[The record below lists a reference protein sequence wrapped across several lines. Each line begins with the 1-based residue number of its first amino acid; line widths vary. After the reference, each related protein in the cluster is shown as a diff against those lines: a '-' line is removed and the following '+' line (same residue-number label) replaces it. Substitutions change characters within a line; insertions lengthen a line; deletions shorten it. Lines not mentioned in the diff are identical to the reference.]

1 MNRAFR
7 ASLALALLLSACPD
21 PGEDPV
27 DACVGLAPLTLTADS
42 TQVRVNVGVNLKAA
56 GGSGYYSYRLEP
68 GGSSGQVNG
77 SRFVAGPTPGTDTV
91 VVEDMRCPGDAR
103 LQMSV
108 VAAFGVAPTRATL
121 KPGTSFQVEVTGL
134 LGSPVFSLDA
144 GATGSTVSPT
154 GVYTAGQG
162 EGVDLVRVRDDRS
175 GDVAQLQFEVR
186 KNARLRGSPAFL
198 GLPSGSSIPLR
209 AEGGTDRVLWA
220 KVSGP
225 GRVEGGR
232 FVSSPEDTGTAQ
244 VEATD
249 AFTGEK
255 ATLSVHVM
263 TELTRETQAHG
274 LLTDVASVVTADFD
288 GDGVEDV
295 AVGRRESDLGR
306 PSGGAVFIFKG
317 SLSGLPA
324 QPTWVLVGETNSALF
339 GDTVLAGDLDK
350 DGRAELVVSSPGA
363 DTTIADSGAVYLYR
377 FGEKGPERIGNPV
390 TNTGRGFFGS
400 GLALA
405 DMDGDGDL
413 DLVVGSPTADL
424 VPGSGSN
431 RGVVDIYLLTPG
443 QTVPQLPTT
452 RLGGAD
458 LGKGGTLESRKGT
471 ELGRALVV
479 ADLNGDGLGDL
490 AALSKASFFNSDG
503 SLDDVMPQT
512 VAVFFARGNGERIR
526 SAPDLIVLPSNYPAD
541 KGEGT
546 WRLATVPGEGSRPP
560 LLMVLADKT
569 DAPDLRTSGGLSA
582 MTDAGGALLFDLST
596 YKPQGEP
603 ATTPVQIKREAAFAR
618 LYGDATGGTA
628 GRSWAVMDVDG
639 NPGPELL
646 LGAPSASPST
656 PLRLAGRIIVH
667 PLATL
672 VKGAVLNKP
681 LLALQGQTKS
691 DALGAGLAAWSLP
704 GTSALVAFAGRAS
717 DSGLGLAF
725 TGRVDAYLEA
735 GASLAEW
742 TRTSAMVPA
751 RPSKER
757 YGEGVA
763 VAKGAQGGAVA
774 LIGAQGW
781 GGPGPSED
789 GNDLNAGRAWVRD
802 ATRATL
808 AAEGASAPLWRG
820 RRVGSDVAFT
830 DFNGD
835 GRADAVVGASNF
847 IQPGANVRKTE
858 IEPYFKENA
867 ACVPASSLEA
877 GGVLVSLGQADGSF
891 KQAYWLWAPGDIA
904 GCTGTGSVC
913 QRRALGRSVL
923 GGFDLNGDGKQDIG
937 VLRNNGFELFLG
949 RAPDDLSLSKLSMGC
964 DPVYSSPYYD
974 RQTSAPAA
982 LGDLDGDG
990 CDEVAWR
997 AADGSASNVIIL
1009 FGHDTS
1015 GAKCARK
1022 VPTTVRLADRQAD
1035 APGLYAGLGG
1045 STARVGRVLGK
1056 SGADYLAVTATN
1068 IPYEGVTQPSVLLID
1083 VAEVSKRRPAT
1094 GEVNVKAVDLNPL
1107 MVVSPT
1113 RAVNFGAVVRGNVDL
1128 TKDGVPEL
1136 IVSASGA
1143 SVASDGGGAVFVYE
1157 GGPAIKG
1164 APSPWLLL
1172 TGDTAERANFGQ
1184 SLALTP
1190 GDTRTPPS
1198 LVIGAPL
1205 SYRTGAENGTAF
1217 MLPLTF

>member
-7 ASLALALLLSACPD
+7 ASLALALLLSACSG
-21 PGEDPV
+21 PGEDPL
-27 DACVGLAPLTLTADS
+27 DSCAGLSPLALTADS
-42 TQVRVNVGVNLKAA
+42 TQVRVNMGANLKAT

-91 VVEDMRCPGDAR
+91 VVEDLRCPGDAR
-103 LQMSV
+103 LRMSV

-121 KPGTSFQVEVTGL
+121 KPGTSFQVEVTGV
-134 LGSPVFSLDA
+134 LGSAVFSLDA
-144 GATGSTVSPT
+144 GPTGSTVSPT

-162 EGVDLVRVRDDRS
+162 EGVDLVRVRDDRT

-186 KNARLRGSPAFL
+186 KDARLRGSPVFL
-198 GLPSGSSIPLR
+198 GLPAGSSIPLR
-209 AEGGTDRVLWA
+209 AEGGTDRMLWA
-220 KVSGP
+220 KLSGP
-225 GRVEGGR
+225 GRVEGAR
-232 FVSSPEDTGTAQ
+232 FVSAPEETGTAEVQ
-244 VEATD
+244 ATD

-255 ATLSVHVM
+255 ATLSVRVL

-295 AVGRRESDLGR
+295 AVGRRESDLGK

-317 SLSGLPA
+317 SPSGLPA

-413 DLVVGSPTADL
+413 DLVVGSPLADL
-424 VPGSGSN
+424 VPGSGSS

-443 QTVPQLPTT
+443 QTVPQLSAT
-452 RLGGAD
+452 RLGGMD
-458 LGKGGTLESRKGT
+458 LGKDGTLESRKST

-490 AALSKASFFNSDG
+490 AALSKASRFNADG
-503 SLDDVMPQT
+503 SIEEVAQQT
-512 VAVFFARGNGERIR
+512 VAVFFARGDGERIR
-526 SAPDLIVLPSNYPAD
+526 SAPDLIVLPSNYPTD

-546 WRLATVPGEGSRPP
+546 WRLAAVPGEGSRPP

-569 DAPDLRTSGGLSA
+569 DAPDLRTSGGSGM
-582 MTDAGGALLFDLST
+582 MTDAGGALLFDLSK
-596 YKPQGEP
+596 YKPEGAP
-603 ATTPVQIKREAAFAR
+603 AAAPVQLKLEAAFAR

-639 NPGPELL
+639 NPGSELL
-646 LGAPSASPST
+646 LGEPYASPST
-656 PLRLAGRIIVH
+656 SARLAGRIIVH

-672 VKGAVLNKP
+672 TRGTVLNKP

-691 DALGAGLAAWSLP
+691 DTLGAGLAVWSLP
-704 GTSALVAFAGRAS
+704 GTSALVAFSGRAS
-717 DSGLGLAF
+717 GPGLAF
-725 TGRVDAYLEA
+725 TGRVDAYLKA
-735 GASLAEW
+735 GSSLSEW
-742 TRTSAMVPA
+742 TRTSALVPA

-763 VAKGAQGGAVA
+763 VASGAQGGAVA
-774 LIGAQGW
+774 LVGAQGW
-781 GGPGPSED
+781 AGPGPNGD

-808 AAEGASAPLWRG
+808 AVEGASAPLWRG
-820 RRVGSDVAFT
+820 RSVGSDVAFT

-847 IQPGANVRKTE
+847 TQPGASVRAAE
-858 IEPYFKENA
+858 ITPYFVEKA
-867 ACVPASSLEA
+867 ACLPASSVEGL
-877 GGVLVSLGQADGSF
+877 GGVQVLLGQADGSF
-891 KQAYWLWAPGDIA
+891 KQAYWLWAPEDFA
-904 GCTGTGSVC
+904 DCTETGSAC
-913 QRRALGRSVL
+913 KRRALGRSVV
-923 GGFDLNGDGKQDIG
+923 GGFDFNGDGKQDLG

-949 RAPDDLSLSKLSMGC
+949 RAPDDASLTKLSMGC
-964 DPVYSSPYYD
+964 DPVYSSRYFD

-982 LGDLDGDG
+982 LGDLDGDK

-1009 FGHDTS
+1009 FGYDAS

-1022 VPTTVRLADRQAD
+1022 VPTMVRLADRQAD

-1083 VAEVSKRRPAT
+1083 VAEVVKRRPTT
-1094 GEVNVKAVDLNPL
+1094 GEVNVKAVDLNPI

-1113 RAVNFGAVVRGNVDL
+1113 RAVNFGAAVRGNVDL

-1143 SVASDGGGAVFVYE
+1143 SVSSDGGGAVFVYE
-1157 GGPAIKG
+1157 GGPAVKG
-1164 APSPWLLL
+1164 APSPWILL
-1172 TGDTAERANFGQ
+1172 TGDTAERSNFGQ

-1190 GDTRTPPS
+1190 GDGKTPPT

>member
-7 ASLALALLLSACPD
+7 ASLALALLLSACTD
-21 PGEDPV
+21 PGEDPM
-27 DACVGLAPLTLTADS
+27 DSCAGLAPLALTADS
-42 TQVRVNVGVNLKAA
+42 TQVRVNVGVNLKAT

-103 LQMSV
+103 LQLSV

-134 LGSPVFSLDA
+134 LGSAVFSLDA
-144 GATGSTVSPT
+144 GPTGSTVSPT

-162 EGVDLVRVRDDRS
+162 EGVDLVRVRDARS
-175 GDVAQLQFEVR
+175 GDVAQLQFQVR
-186 KNARLRGSPAFL
+186 KDAMLRGSPAFL
-198 GLPSGSSIPLR
+198 GLPAGSSIPLR
-209 AEGGTDRVLWA
+209 AEGGTDRMLWA
-220 KVSGP
+220 KLSGP

-232 FVSSPEDTGTAQ
+232 FVSSPEETGTAQ
-244 VEATD
+244 VQATD

-274 LLTDVASVVTADFD
+274 LLSDVASVVTADFD

-377 FGEKGPERIGNPV
+377 FGANGPERIGNPV
-390 TNTGRGFFGS
+390 TSTGRGFFGS

-424 VPGSGSN
+424 APTSSVSS
-431 RGVVDIYLLTPG
+431 RGIVDIFLLTPG
-443 QTVPQLPTT
+443 QTVPQLPAI

-458 LGKGGTLESRKGT
+458 LGKNGTLEPRKST

-490 AALSKASFFNSDG
+490 AVLSRASRFKADG
-503 SLDDVMPQT
+503 SYEDAMQQT
-512 VAVFFARGNGERIR
+512 VAVFFARGDGERVR
-526 SAPDLIVLPSNYPAD
+526 STPDLIVLPSNLAD
-541 KGEGT
+541 ELEGT

-560 LLMVLADKT
+560 LLMVLADRA
-569 DAPDLRTSGGLSA
+569 DAPDLRTSGGLGT
-582 MTDAGGALLFDLST
+582 MTDAGGALLFDLSA
-596 YKPQGEP
+596 YKPQGAP
-603 ATTPVQIKREAAFAR
+603 TTTPVQVKREAAFAR
-618 LYGDATGGTA
+618 LYGDTAGGVA

-646 LGAPSASPST
+646 LGEPYVSPST

-672 VKGAVLNKP
+672 TKGAVLNKP
-681 LLALQGQTKS
+681 LLALQGQAKS
-691 DALGAGLAAWSLP
+691 DILGAGLAAWSLP

-717 DSGLGLAF
+717 GPGLAF
-725 TGRVDAYLEA
+725 TGRVDAYFKA

-742 TRTSAMVPA
+742 TRTSALVPA

-763 VAKGAQGGAVA
+763 VARRAQGGAVA
-774 LIGAQGW
+774 LIGSQGW
-781 GGPGPSED
+781 GGPGPNED

-808 AAEGASAPLWRG
+808 VAEGASAPIWRG
-820 RRVGSDVAFT
+820 RNVGTDVAFT

-847 IQPGANVRKTE
+847 TQPGASVRTTE
-858 IEPYFKENA
+858 IAPYFKENA
-867 ACVPASSLEA
+867 ACVPASSLAGA
-877 GGVLVSLGQADGSF
+877 GGVLVSLGQEDGSF
-891 KQAYWLWAPGDIA
+891 KQAYWLWAPGSIA
-904 GCTGTGSVC
+904 GCTETGSAC

-923 GGFDLNGDGKQDIG
+923 GGFDFNGDGKQDIG

-949 RAPDDLSLSKLSMGC
+949 RAPDDVSLAKLSMGC

-974 RQTSAPAA
+974 RQTSVPAA

-1009 FGHDTS
+1009 FGYDAS
-1015 GAKCARK
+1015 GAKCGRK

-1035 APGLYAGLGG
+1035 APGLFAGLGG

-1056 SGADYLAVTATN
+1056 TGPDYLAVTATN

-1083 VAEVSKRRPAT
+1083 VAEVLKRRPTT
-1094 GEVNVKAVDLNPL
+1094 GEVNVKAVDLNPV

-1113 RAVNFGAVVRGNVDL
+1113 RAVNFGAAVRGNVDL
-1128 TKDGVPEL
+1128 TNDGVPEL

-1143 SVASDGGGAVFVYE
+1143 SMASDGGGAVFVYE

-1172 TGDTAERANFGQ
+1172 TGDTAERSNFGQ

-1190 GDTRTPPS
+1190 GDGKTPPT

>member
-1 MNRAFR
+1 MNRIFR
-7 ASLALALLLSACPD
+7 ASLALALLSSACQD
-21 PGEDPV
+21 PGEDPM
-27 DACVGLAPLTLTADS
+27 DACVGLAPLALTADS
-42 TQVRVNVGVNLKAA
+42 TQVRVNAGANLKAT
-56 GGSGYYSYRLEP
+56 GGSGYYTYRLEP

-103 LQMSV
+103 LRMSV

-121 KPGTSFQVEVTGL
+121 KPGTSFQVEVSGV
-134 LGSPVFSLDA
+134 LGSAVFSLD
-144 GATGSTVSPT
+144 GGPTGSTVSPT

-186 KNARLRGSPAFL
+186 KDAMLRGSPEFL
-198 GLPSGSSIPLR
+198 GLPAGSSIPLR
-209 AEGGTDRVLWA
+209 AEGGTDRMLWA
-220 KVSGP
+220 KLSGP

-232 FVSSPEDTGTAQ
+232 FVSSPEETGTARVQ
-244 VEATD
+244 ATD

-274 LLTDVASVVTADFD
+274 QLSDMASVVTADFD

-295 AVGRRESDLGR
+295 AVGRRESDLGK

-317 SLSGLPA
+317 SSSGLPA

-413 DLVVGSPTADL
+413 DLVVGSPLADL
-424 VPGSGSN
+424 VPGSGSS

-443 QTVPQLPTT
+443 QTVPQLSAT
-452 RLGGAD
+452 RLGGMD

-471 ELGRALVV
+471 DLGRALVV

-490 AALSKASFFNSDG
+490 AALSKASRFNADG
-503 SLDDVMPQT
+503 STEEVMQQT
-512 VAVFFARGNGERIR
+512 VAVFFARGDGERIR
-526 SAPDLIVLPSNYPAD
+526 SAPDLIVLPSNYSAD
-541 KGEGT
+541 KFEGT
-546 WRLATVPGEGSRPP
+546 WRLAAVPGEGSRPP
-560 LLMVLADKT
+560 LLMVLSDKA
-569 DAPDLRTSGGLSA
+569 DAPDLRTSGGLGS
-582 MTDAGGALLFDLST
+582 MIDAGGALLFDLST
-596 YKPQGEP
+596 YKPQGAP
-603 ATTPVQIKREAAFAR
+603 AAAPVQLKREAAFAR
-618 LYGDATGGTA
+618 LYGDAGNATA

-646 LGAPSASPST
+646 LGEPLASPST
-656 PLRLAGRIIVH
+656 PLRWAGRIIVH
-667 PLATL
+667 PLAALT
-672 VKGAVLNKP
+672 KGAVLNKP

-691 DALGAGLAAWSLP
+691 DTLGAGLAAWSLP
-704 GTSALVAFAGRAS
+704 GTSALVAFSGRAS
-717 DSGLGLAF
+717 GPGLAF
-725 TGRVDAYLEA
+725 TGRVDAYLKA
-735 GASLAEW
+735 GSSLAEW
-742 TRTSAMVPA
+742 TRTSALVPA

-774 LIGAQGW
+774 LVGSQGW
-781 GGPGPSED
+781 GGPGTNED

-802 ATRATL
+802 ATRSTI

-820 RRVGSDVAFT
+820 RGVGSDVAFT

-847 IQPGANVRKTE
+847 TQPGANVRATE
-858 IEPYFKENA
+858 ITPYFVEKA
-867 ACVPASSLEA
+867 ACVPASSVDGM
-877 GGVLVSLGQADGSF
+877 GGVLVSLGQADGTF
-891 KQAYWLWAPGDIA
+891 KQAYWLWAPEDFA
-904 GCTGTGSVC
+904 NCTDTGSAC
-913 QRRALGRSVL
+913 KRRALGRSVL
-923 GGFDLNGDGKQDIG
+923 GGFDFNGDGKQDIG

-949 RAPDDLSLSKLSMGC
+949 RAPDDASLAKLSMGC

-974 RQTSAPAA
+974 RQTSVPAA
-982 LGDLDGDG
+982 LGDLDGDK

-997 AADGSASNVIIL
+997 SADGSASNVIIL
-1009 FGHDTS
+1009 FGYDAS

-1083 VAEVSKRRPAT
+1083 VAEVSKRRPTT
-1094 GEVNVKAVDLNPL
+1094 GEVNVKAVDLNPI

-1128 TKDGVPEL
+1128 TNDGVPEL

-1143 SVASDGGGAVFVYE
+1143 SVSSDGGGAVFVYQ
-1157 GGPAIKG
+1157 GGPAVKG

-1172 TGDTAERANFGQ
+1172 TGDTAERSNFGQ

-1190 GDTRTPPS
+1190 GDGKTPPT
-1198 LVIGAPL
+1198 LVVGAPL